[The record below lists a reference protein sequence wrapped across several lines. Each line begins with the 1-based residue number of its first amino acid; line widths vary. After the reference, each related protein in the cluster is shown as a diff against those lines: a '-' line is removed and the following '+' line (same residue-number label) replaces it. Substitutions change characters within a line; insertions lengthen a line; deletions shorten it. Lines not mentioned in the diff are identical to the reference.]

1 MATFTVC
8 KFSFKYGTY
17 HHSYLDNHRVIF
29 FGACNPQPEAPKL
42 LVEAERLVE
51 SNPDS
56 AMLLI
61 DSIFYPEKSLR
72 YEHYMHFLVTQVQAK
87 YKTRRSIHEDT
98 LIFLARDHFSARNK
112 DSHTTT
118 LAWFY
123 SGCVHRERQEYEKA
137 TEHYLAAG
145 DYAVEAGD
153 YALQGLVQYNLG
165 DLFAVQDLYTKA
177 LERYKAAARF
187 YSEYPEEEAYSLSA
201 VGRMFLLDKN
211 PDSAFFYFQKGLNTA
226 KSTNDKILQSL
237 LAQNIG
243 VAYQQTGQ
251 YTEAERYFRQSY
263 QYNSDKKDQAR
274 YYLNFAELYSQMERQ
289 DSVAFYTGKLKNS
302 IDSTDNNYTKASAYR
317 FLDLLLDSAL
327 PN

>member
-1 MATFTVC
+1 
-8 KFSFKYGTY
+8 
-17 HHSYLDNHRVIF
+17 
-29 FGACNPQPEAPKL
+29 
-42 LVEAERLVE
+42 
-51 SNPDS
+51 
-56 AMLLI
+56 MLLI